1 MSLLLSVK
9 GRVER
14 VEMQNTQFA
23 ILADEEKIAMEGDY
37 FVIAAAA
44 YFFVETYI
52 PDTYCESSIPMQK
65 RFTSRFK
72 RQAKFADN
80 IRKPIINC

>member
-1 MSLLLSVK
+1 MEAIVLSLLLSVK

-23 ILADEEKIAMEGDY
+23 ILADEEKISMEGDY

-52 PDTYCESSIPMQK
+52 PDTYCESSIPMQ
-65 RFTSRFK
+65 TTIHEPI
-72 RQAKFADN
+72 QTAGE
-80 IRKPIINC
+80 IRG

>member
-1 MSLLLSVK
+1 MVLSLLLSVK

-14 VEMQNTQFA
+14 VETQNTQFA

-52 PDTYCESSIPMQK
+52 PDTYFESSIPMQ
-65 RFTSRFK
+65 TTIHEPI
-72 RQAKFADN
+72 QTAGE
-80 IRKPIINC
+80 IRG